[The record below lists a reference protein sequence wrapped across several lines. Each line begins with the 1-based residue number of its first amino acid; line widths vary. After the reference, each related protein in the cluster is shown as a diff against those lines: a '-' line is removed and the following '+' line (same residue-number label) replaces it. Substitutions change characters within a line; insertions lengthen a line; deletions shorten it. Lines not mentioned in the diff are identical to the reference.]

1 MGWISGPDPE
11 RHTMKSNDSRTKA
24 QLLEEMEQLRARLD
38 EAEQTLQAIRS
49 GEVDALVV
57 EGPQGERVF
66 SLTGAEHIYRVIAE
80 TMHEAAFTV
89 DLDGTI
95 LFCNQRFSDL
105 MKTPMNEAVG
115 RKVTAFV
122 SRPQE
127 QPLEKLLADVQ
138 KGPVQRRLTLRAS
151 DGAVVPVQL
160 AASLISEDSSTSI
173 CLLASDLTEIE
184 ASAKSIRILRE
195 HQQAVEESE
204 HRFRAIFESSRDA
217 IVIANDE
224 AICVQANPAAE
235 IIFGLPPEQM
245 LGRTISEF
253 VCRSFEDPS
262 AWQSYLTSGLFK
274 EETLFTGSDGQ
285 VRHLVCNGVA
295 NIMEGRHLFVIR
307 DITERKRAEEELR
320 QSREWLRVTLESIGD
335 AVMAVDTDARITFL
349 NPVAGSL
356 TGWQPDEALGQPVE
370 KVFRIINETTRQ
382 PAEDIV
388 HKVLVEGQVADL
400 ANHTALIHRDGR
412 EIPIEDSAA
421 PIRDNSGNPSGM
433 VLVFRDVTEERRA
446 KEALHKAHRELE
458 IRVRERTAELRATI
472 SRLEL
477 TNQELQEFAHVA
489 SHDLQEPLRKI
500 QTFCDLAKRKCGPVL
515 DSTGQEYLDRV
526 FHSADRMRRLL
537 RDLLQFS
544 KVALKPEPFR
554 RVDLGK
560 IVREAADVFEKTVK
574 DAGSRIEIGEMPVLE
589 ADESQMIR
597 LFQNLIGNA
606 LKFRSDQPPRI
617 HIHTEQDS
625 CMCEIRVKDNGVG
638 FEQQYA
644 DLIFKPFQRL
654 HSHCEYEGTGM
665 GLSICRKI
673 VERHGGNIRAE
684 SEPGKGSTFIIRL
697 PAKQISLEDK

>member
-1 MGWISGPDPE
+1 MRSAD
-11 RHTMKSNDSRTKA
+11 NRTKA
-24 QLLEEMEQLRARLD
+24 ELLDEIEQLRSRLE

-57 EGPQGERVF
+57 EGPQGDRVF

-80 TMHEAAFTV
+80 TMHEAALNV
-89 DLDGTI
+89 DLGGTI

-105 MKTPMNEAVG
+105 MKTPMNEAIG
-115 RKVTAFV
+115 RRVTSFV
-122 SRPQE
+122 SRPQV
-127 QPLEKLLADVQ
+127 QPLEKLLAEVQ
-138 KGPVQRRLTLRAS
+138 SGPVQRRLTLRAS
-151 DGAVVPVQL
+151 DGALVPVQL

-173 CLLASDLTEIE
+173 CLVASDLTEIE

-217 IVIANDE
+217 FVIADDE
-224 AICVQANPAAE
+224 AVCVQANPTAE
-235 IIFGLPPEQM
+235 NIFGLPPEQM
-245 LGRTISEF
+245 LGRRISEF
-253 VCRSFEDPS
+253 VSSGFENQSD
-262 AWQSYLTSGLFK
+262 WQAYLTSGVFK
-274 EETLFTGSDGQ
+274 GETLFTGRDGR
-285 VRHLVCNGVA
+285 VHHIDCNGVA
-295 NIMEGRHLFVIR
+295 NIMESRHLFVIR
-307 DITERKRAEEELR
+307 DITERKKAEEELR

-356 TGWQPDEALGQPVE
+356 TGWQPEEALYQPVE
-370 KVFRIINETTRQ
+370 KVFRIINETTRK

-388 HKVLVEGQVADL
+388 HKVLVEGRNADL

-421 PIRDNSGNPSGM
+421 PIRDNSGNLSGM
-433 VLVFRDVTEERRA
+433 VLVFRDVTEERRSR
-446 KEALHKAHRELE
+446 EALHKAHQELE
-458 IRVRERTAELRATI
+458 IRVRERTAELRTTI
-472 SRLEL
+472 SRLEQI
-477 TNQELQEFAHVA
+477 NQELQEFAHVA

-500 QTFCDLAKRKCGPVL
+500 QTFCDLAKRTCGPVL

-544 KVALKPEPFR
+544 RVALKPEPFR
-554 RVDLGK
+554 RVDLGR

-617 HIHTEQDS
+617 HIHTEKAES
-625 CMCEIRVKDNGVG
+625 MFEIRVKDNGIG
-638 FEQQYA
+638 FEPQYA
-644 DLIFKPFQRL
+644 ELVFKPFQRL
-654 HSHCEYEGTGM
+654 HSHSEYEGTGM

-697 PAKQISLEDK
+697 PAKQITLEDK